1 MFCGLNRTLTH
12 RCLFF
17 RKMDWEAEVNT
28 AVVPEVG
35 KTFLLKS
42 YRVMLEIRQFEVK
55 AQEIYRSG
63 VLPGFIHLY
72 IGEEAVATGVCAT
85 LQPNDL
91 IFSTHRG
98 HGHALAKGVSARA
111 VFAELWGKSTG
122 CSSGRGGSMHLFSPK
137 DGLLGTN
144 GIVGGTL
151 PLATGAALAAKVRN
165 SGQVAVS
172 FFGDGAVNTGSF
184 HESLTL
190 GAIWDLPI
198 VYVCENNMY
207 ATEMAF
213 SRATKNTNVRSRAVS
228 YGMLGVEVD
237 GNDVEAIYAAADAAV
252 RRARNGEGPTLIECK
267 TYRYVGHHEG
277 DPGTGY
283 RTKEEVLSWKERC
296 PIRTTRRKLLETGIA
311 TEDQLVE
318 IEGEVNRNIDD
329 AVEFAR
335 TSPEPNADSLLDNV
349 F

>member
-1 MFCGLNRTLTH
+1 M
-12 RCLFF
+12 
-17 RKMDWEAEVNT
+17 NT

-35 KTFLLKS
+35 KTSLLNS
-42 YRVMLEIRQFEVK
+42 YRIMLEIRQFELK

-72 IGEEAVATGVCAT
+72 IGEEAVATGICAT
-85 LQPNDL
+85 LRPTDL

-98 HGHALAKGVSARA
+98 HGHALAKGVPARA

-137 DGLLGTN
+137 HGLLGTN

-151 PLATGAALAAKVRN
+151 PMATGAALAAKVRN
-165 SGQVAVS
+165 SGQIVVS

-190 GAIWDLPI
+190 GAVWDLPI

-213 SRATKNTNVRSRAVS
+213 SRATKNTSVRSRGAT
-228 YGMLGVEVD
+228 YGMPGVDVD
-237 GNDVEAIYAAADAAV
+237 GNDVEAIHATAEVAV
-252 RRARNGEGPTLIECK
+252 RRARNGKGPTLIECK
-267 TYRYVGHHEG
+267 TYRFVGHHEG

-283 RTKEEVLSWKERC
+283 RTKEEVLSWKDRC
-296 PIRTTRRKLLETGIA
+296 PIRATRRKLVETGIA
-311 TEDQLVE
+311 TESQLVE
-318 IEGEVNRNIDD
+318 IEGEINRKIDD

-335 TSPEPNADSLLDNV
+335 TSPEPSANSLLENV
-349 F
+349 Y